1 MPCLLVQ
8 HACRAGGRPGVDLI
22 EAYLG
27 CIKGLCKREQLQVQ
41 LRSMQ
46 VSMGLKGFS
55 CSSGLCGSLLSCP
68 DEMNVC
74 AAHKRPGKDMEWGKY
89 SEESYY
95 PTAGEAPKA
104 AASAAQVHYSPDK
117 TKAN

>member
-1 MPCLLVQ
+1 
-8 HACRAGGRPGVDLI
+8 
-22 EAYLG
+22 
-27 CIKGLCKREQLQVQ
+27 
-41 LRSMQ
+41 MQ

-55 CSSGLCGSLLSCP
+55 CVSGLCGSLLSCP

-74 AAHKRPGKDMEWGKY
+74 AALKRPGKDMEWGKY

-104 AASAAQVHYSPDK
+104 AASAAQVHHSPDK
-117 TKAN
+117 TKAIEHGWRLYTVLSHPRS